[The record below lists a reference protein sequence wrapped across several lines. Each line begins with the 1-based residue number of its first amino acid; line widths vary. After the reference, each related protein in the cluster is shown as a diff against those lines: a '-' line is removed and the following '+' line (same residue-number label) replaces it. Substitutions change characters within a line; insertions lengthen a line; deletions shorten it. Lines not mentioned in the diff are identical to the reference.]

1 MEAFSWTCPVCN
13 RDTTITNSNNS
24 SSSDSLTIPNKRGS
38 KILHI
43 HWIVCPNAKCKEFTL
58 TVSLHDYIYDRNRG
72 EYTIGKRLNIWR
84 LVPFSDAKVFPDY
97 VPEAIRNDYK
107 EACSIKDLSP
117 KAAATLS
124 RRCLQGMIRDFWK
137 IKKRNLKLEIDALK
151 KKVDKTTWRAIDSV
165 RNVGN
170 IGAHMEKD
178 INLIVDVEPNEA
190 ELLIKLI
197 ETLIKN
203 WYINKHD
210 EEEMMQ
216 SVIALKE
223 EKEAEKKKKQEIQ
236 SQTSVPETS
245 AH

>member
-13 RDTTITNSNNS
+13 RDTTITDSNS
-24 SSSDSLTIPNKRGS
+24 SSGSDSLTISNKKGS
-38 KILHI
+38 KLLYIR
-43 HWIVCPNAKCKEFTL
+43 WIVCPNVKCREFTL
-58 TVSLHDYIYDRNRG
+58 AVSLHDYILGRNG
-72 EYTIGKRLNIWR
+72 DYIMGKRLNTWR

-97 VPEAIRNDYK
+97 VPEAIRNDYQ

-137 IKKRNLKLEIDALK
+137 IKKRNLKLEIDTLK
-151 KKVDKTTWRAIDSV
+151 NKVDKTTWKAIDSV
-165 RNVGN
+165 RSVGN

-178 INLIVDVEPNEA
+178 INLILDVEANEA
-190 ELLIKLI
+190 ELLIRLV

-216 SVIALKE
+216 SIISLKE
-223 EKEAEKKKKQEIQ
+223 EKEAEKKKKQET
-236 SQTSVPETS
+236 QTQISLQEATGN
-245 AH
+245 